1 MRYTGRKG
9 ARKTSRDARRGPGH
23 GEDRPDCGW
32 EKLVCRDE
40 RSKRRRRGRCAERTG
55 PKVRCSWKM
64 HDQGLIR
71 VSKVFAA
78 TGVAT
83 K

>member
-9 ARKTSRDARRGPGH
+9 AKKTSRDARRKPGH
-23 GEDRPDCGW
+23 GEDGPDCGW
-32 EKLVCRDE
+32 ERLVRGDE
-40 RSKRRRRGRCAERTG
+40 RSKCGRRGRYAERTG
-55 PKVRCSWKM
+55 PNVRCSWEM
-64 HDQGLIR
+64 HNQGLIW

-78 TGVAT
+78 TGIAT